1 VEAMGRRT
9 VRCWVFVLGVLLFS
23 AACLTAQ
30 QTASDTG
37 PGFTVPLQF
46 DAAAIGQAGSLN
58 GMTFN
63 ASIYINE
70 WTSDQQVLDFV
81 DVLKTKGQDGLVKA
95 FGKTNDVGRL
105 TRSGSTGSAFRYAR
119 SWPAKGG
126 SRQIVMVTDRPF
138 SFGETVS
145 GARSIEYKFG
155 IVVLHVDSKGAGTG
169 TICGACKI
177 QFNKKNELQ
186 IENYLQKPIRLAN
199 VRLVKQGGKG

>member
-1 VEAMGRRT
+1 MRRI
-9 VRCWVFVLGVLLFS
+9 FVLLGVLLF
-23 AACLTAQ
+23 AGANLTAQ
-30 QTASDTG
+30 NAATDSG

-46 DAAAIGQAGSLN
+46 DANAIGQAGALS

-63 ASIYINE
+63 ASIYITE
-70 WTSDQQVLDFV
+70 WTTDQQVRDFV

-119 SWPAKGG
+119 SWPTKGG
-126 SRQIVMVTDRPF
+126 NRQIVMVTDRPF

-145 GARSIEYKFG
+145 GSRSTDYKFG
-155 IVVLHVDSKGAGTG
+155 IVVLQVDSSGSGTG

-177 QFNKKNELQ
+177 QFNKKDELQ
-186 IENYLQKPIRLAN
+186 IENYLQKPMRLAN
-199 VRLVKQGGKG
+199 VRLVKQGEKQ

>member
-1 VEAMGRRT
+1 VGRSI
-9 VRCWVFVLGVLLFS
+9 VRGLVVALGVLLCS
-23 AACLTAQ
+23 VAGLMAQ
-30 QTASDTG
+30 NAASDTG
-37 PGFTVPLQF
+37 PVFSVPLQF
-46 DAAAIGQAGSLN
+46 DGTAIGQAGSLN

-70 WTSDQQVLDFV
+70 WTTDQQVRDFV

-126 SRQIVMVTDRPF
+126 NRQIVMVTDRPF
-138 SFGETVS
+138 SFGETYS
-145 GARSIEYKFG
+145 GGRSMDYKFG
-155 IVVLHVDSKGAGTG
+155 IVVLQVDSSGSGTG

-186 IENYLQKPIRLAN
+186 IENYLQKPIRLVN
-199 VRLVKQGGKG
+199 VRLEKSGGKE

>member
-1 VEAMGRRT
+1 MGRRAG
-9 VRCWVFVLGVLLFS
+9 RGWVPALGVLLLS
-23 AACLTAQ
+23 AACVTAQ
-30 QTASDTG
+30 KAASDTG
-37 PGFTVPLQF
+37 PGFTPPLQF

-70 WTSDQQVLDFV
+70 WTTDQQVRDFV
-81 DVLKTKGQDGLVKA
+81 EVLKAKGQDGLIKA

-126 SRQIVMVTDRPF
+126 NKQIVMVTDRPF

-145 GARSIEYKFG
+145 GARSIDYKFG
-155 IVVLHVDSKGAGTG
+155 IVVLQVDSSGSGTG

-186 IENYLQKPIRLAN
+186 IENYLQKPLRLVN